1 MTAATYD
8 ELVVNGA
15 HRPRNVARQQHG
27 EYVVAEP
34 GSVDLLAWALVLP
47 LLIVFVLVA
56 TGVLG

>member
-34 GSVDLLAWALVLP
+34 GSVDWVAATLILP
-47 LLIVFVLVA
+47 LIIVFVLVA
-56 TGVLG
+56 TGVL